1 MDEDTLTQNKQMAN
15 VAVMSDEPRRAK
27 VKPIMIYPQT
37 GEQRKLFK
45 AAADRENRKLS
56 PFIVHVVQEYLR
68 QQEMTQTPEGRL
80 EEARRRMIQRTA

>member
-1 MDEDTLTQNKQMAN
+1 
-15 VAVMSDEPRRAK
+15 
-27 VKPIMIYPQT
+27 MIYPQT
-37 GEQRKLFK
+37 AEQRRLFK

-56 PFIVHVVQEYLR
+56 PFIIHVVMEYLR